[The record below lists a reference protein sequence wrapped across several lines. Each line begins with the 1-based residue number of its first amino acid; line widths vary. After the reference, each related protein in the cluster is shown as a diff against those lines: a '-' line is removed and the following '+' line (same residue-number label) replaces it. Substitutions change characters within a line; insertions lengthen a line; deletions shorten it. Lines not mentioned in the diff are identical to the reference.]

1 MEQPH
6 FITDFTSCVI
16 ISTVQEIS
24 FLLPNSDVENI
35 GADRGGYGH
44 VAEALPRDDDARDE
58 VGDGGAGRQEGQ
70 PHHLLRKVTSVSHAN
85 LNFGLNALAGK
96 RLK

>member
-1 MEQPH
+1 MEPPH

-58 VGDGGAGRQEGQ
+58 VGDGGAGRQERQ
-70 PHHLLRKVTSVSHAN
+70 AHHLQCNNRAKITT
-85 LNFGLNALAGK
+85 
-96 RLK
+96 